1 MELFHLFVYVSVINP
16 IILIYVLW
24 QLIIKHRR
32 KHLNDLVVIVKDAKQ
47 HLVKMYVETT
57 VNPLDSAVF

>member
-32 KHLNDLVVIVKDAKQ
+32 KHLNDLVVIVKDAKR
-47 HLVKMYVETT
+47 HLVKMHVQTT